1 MLEENENKKEK
12 DISKVH
18 ENNYSDIIRNGEKK
32 PTLSLSEEP
41 IILKD
46 ETQYYDEIKNYKSL
60 KLNPNKQDL
69 GFFYPNKFKN
79 SFINEPISH
88 NKDESRSNLSEIQM
102 IVKAAVNTNNNNNLI
117 NKSIGKKDKK
127 KIIHNKRKNSV
138 EPIIKN
144 KKIKDLDKEGDE
156 LKINNDKIK
165 KTHYSS
171 KKRANNYLDDDQKEK
186 EKVKKE
192 KLKFR
197 MSDRIRPFKK
207 NSMVVDDD
215 INKKNRARKSL
226 FSQNGNSPDKQ
237 YTNEIFEKF
246 FSKKNSFE
254 IKEEKRNLDK
264 IYINIKN
271 QEVSLITVNTTQESV
286 KNYYDYMQDC
296 FKIID
301 LYYNKSIKLHPG
313 EPVNFNFKENKKV
326 VIFELEST
334 LVSCFGETL
343 SNEESDINNIGIN
356 IRLH

>member
-18 ENNYSDIIRNGEKK
+18 ENNNSDIIRNGEKK

-156 LKINNDKIK
+156 LKINN
-165 KTHYSS
+165 
-171 KKRANNYLDDDQKEK
+171 E
-186 EKVKKE
+186 
-192 KLKFR
+192 
-197 MSDRIRPFKK
+197 
-207 NSMVVDDD
+207 
-215 INKKNRARKSL
+215 
-226 FSQNGNSPDKQ
+226 
-237 YTNEIFEKF
+237 
-246 FSKKNSFE
+246 
-254 IKEEKRNLDK
+254 
-264 IYINIKN
+264 
-271 QEVSLITVNTTQESV
+271 
-286 KNYYDYMQDC
+286 
-296 FKIID
+296 
-301 LYYNKSIKLHPG
+301 
-313 EPVNFNFKENKKV
+313 
-326 VIFELEST
+326 
-334 LVSCFGETL
+334 
-343 SNEESDINNIGIN
+343 
-356 IRLH
+356 